1 MIVFR
6 YLGVMSKVKKIGE
19 VSTVSIIRGIKIAEV
34 CLLHKTL
41 KSKSSFFKRIITI
54 YYKK

>member
-19 VSTVSIIRGIKIAEV
+19 VSTVSTIRGIKIAEV
-34 CLLHKTL
+34 YLLHKIL